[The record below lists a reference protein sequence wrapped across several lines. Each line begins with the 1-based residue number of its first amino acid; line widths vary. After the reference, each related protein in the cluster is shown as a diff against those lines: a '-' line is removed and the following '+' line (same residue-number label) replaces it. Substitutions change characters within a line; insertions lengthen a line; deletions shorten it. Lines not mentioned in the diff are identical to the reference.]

1 MNMDSKI
8 LVDIFKKMKNKTCP
22 PTQYTLQIWWE
33 WEYKYKGANISLYNL
48 YLKINCQNKRLRW
61 INCSVKVLAMGKR
74 HWTLITFLIN
84 FNWFLI
90 ALICNSASVLKRRVI
105 ISVNFHHD
113 KNIVWFHPH
122 ICNDNDGRIYHPSVV
137 QFLISID
144 HVHFPKWMS

>member
-1 MNMDSKI
+1 
-8 LVDIFKKMKNKTCP
+8 
-22 PTQYTLQIWWE
+22 
-33 WEYKYKGANISLYNL
+33 
-48 YLKINCQNKRLRW
+48 
-61 INCSVKVLAMGKR
+61 MGKR
-74 HWTLITFLIN
+74 HWTLITFLII

-122 ICNDNDGRIYHPSVV
+122 ICNDNDGRIYHPAVV

-144 HVHFPKWMS
+144 HVHFPKWMRVDMRPKFCDNFDLHKFLVNVAEVIKNYDPPKENQSTT

>member
-8 LVDIFKKMKNKTCP
+8 LVDILKKMKNKTCP
-22 PTQYTLQIWWE
+22 PNILCKSDENENINIKGQIFPC
-33 WEYKYKGANISLYNL
+33 ILS
-48 YLKINCQNKRLRW
+48 LKINCQNKRLRW

-74 HWTLITFLIN
+74 HWTLITFLII

-122 ICNDNDGRIYHPSVV
+122 ICNDNDGRIYHPAVV

>member
-1 MNMDSKI
+1 MNTDSKI
-8 LVDIFKKMKNKTCP
+8 LVDIFFKKWKIKPAHP
-22 PTQYTLQIWWE
+22 PNILCKSDENENINI
-33 WEYKYKGANISLYNL
+33 KGRIFPCIL

-61 INCSVKVLAMGKR
+61 INCSVKVLAIGKR
-74 HWTLITFLIN
+74 HWTLITFLII